1 MGAMIRAMRW
11 RFDPLS
17 LAWAVAL
24 FIVLALLATVGA
36 RWGWL
41 RSFFGDVLAVV
52 WVYFVFKTFIA
63 ARVLPLALAA
73 LGVGYAVELGQFLA
87 SAWHLHIPNR
97 ALRIVLGS
105 TADWWDVAGLHDR
118 LRGRA
123 GPRSAACHVRG
134 QGSSADGI
142 RATTVDA
149 RPLRYGEPGR
159 RSKNF
164 GLGSIT
170 ASRAASL
177 ALRREAGFLK

>member
-63 ARVLPLALAA
+63 ARVRPLASAA

-105 TADWWDVAGLHDR
+105 TADWWDVVAYTIGFAAVLALEA
-118 LRGRA
+118 LRAKLGKVRA
-123 GPRSAACHVRG
+123 
-134 QGSSADGI
+134 
-142 RATTVDA
+142 A
-149 RPLRYGEPGR
+149 RP
-159 RSKNF
+159 
-164 GLGSIT
+164 T
-170 ASRAASL
+170 ASAPRPSTPA
-177 ALRREAGFLK
+177 R

>member
-24 FIVLALLATVGA
+24 FVVLALLATVGA

-52 WVYFVFKTFIA
+52 WVYFVFKTVIA
-63 ARVLPLALAA
+63 ARVLPLAVAA
-73 LGVGYAVELGQFLA
+73 LSVGYAVELGQFIA

-105 TADWWDVAGLHDR
+105 TADWWDVLAYTIGFAAVLALEALRTKLGL
-118 LRGRA
+118 RA
-123 GPRSAACHVRG
+123 
-134 QGSSADGI
+134 
-142 RATTVDA
+142 A
-149 RPLRYGEPGR
+149 RPTTSAPRPSTPVR
-159 RSKNF
+159 
-164 GLGSIT
+164 
-170 ASRAASL
+170 
-177 ALRREAGFLK
+177 

>member
-17 LAWAVAL
+17 LVWAVAL

-87 SAWHLHIPNR
+87 SAWHLHIPSR

-105 TADWWDVAGLHDR
+105 TADWWDVVAYTIGF
-118 LRGRA
+118 
-123 GPRSAACHVRG
+123 AAVL
-134 QGSSADGI
+134 ALEAL
-142 RATTVDA
+142 RATFGVRAA
-149 RPLRYGEPGR
+149 RP
-159 RSKNF
+159 
-164 GLGSIT
+164 T
-170 ASRAASL
+170 ASAPRPSTPV
-177 ALRREAGFLK
+177 R

>member
-73 LGVGYAVELGQFLA
+73 LGVGFVVELGQFLA

-105 TADWWDVAGLHDR
+105 TSDWWDVVAYTIGFAAVLALEA
-118 LRGRA
+118 LRAKFGVKA
-123 GPRSAACHVRG
+123 
-134 QGSSADGI
+134 
-142 RATTVDA
+142 A
-149 RPLRYGEPGR
+149 RPTPSAPRPSTPVR
-159 RSKNF
+159 
-164 GLGSIT
+164 
-170 ASRAASL
+170 
-177 ALRREAGFLK
+177 

>member
-1 MGAMIRAMRW
+1 MIRAMRW

-17 LAWAVAL
+17 LVWAVAL

-105 TADWWDVAGLHDR
+105 TADWWDVVAYTIGFAAVLA
-118 LRGRA
+118 LEAARA
-123 GPRSAACHVRG
+123 RVR
-134 QGSSADGI
+134 A
-142 RATTVDA
+142 A
-149 RPLRYGEPGR
+149 RPTTSAPRPSTPVR
-159 RSKNF
+159 
-164 GLGSIT
+164 
-170 ASRAASL
+170 
-177 ALRREAGFLK
+177 

>member
-24 FIVLALLATVGA
+24 FVVLALLATVGA

-52 WVYFVFKTFIA
+52 WVYFVFKTVIA

-73 LGVGYAVELGQFLA
+73 LGVGYAVELGQFIA

-105 TADWWDVAGLHDR
+105 TADWWDVLAYTIGFAGVLALEA
-118 LRGRA
+118 LRTKLGLKA
-123 GPRSAACHVRG
+123 
-134 QGSSADGI
+134 
-142 RATTVDA
+142 A
-149 RPLRYGEPGR
+149 RPMTSAPRPSTPVR
-159 RSKNF
+159 
-164 GLGSIT
+164 
-170 ASRAASL
+170 
-177 ALRREAGFLK
+177 